1 MVNAPTAAAGR
12 FVPPGCVGPIMAL
25 GVAGGN
31 CSVDPSDGSV
41 ACTQPSVRLT
51 VTPLTCNLPYRS
63 GCKFGGVQLRKT
75 VPLGPRAGG
84 YLGPQPALYQVGW
97 DRLATPLEYCPLSDT
112 QGQGAEMTQH
122 RTQAKVDHLC
132 TAELRGVLGAGGLL
146 SVQLTAG

>member
-1 MVNAPTAAAGR
+1 MRMDATSCDLDDRHRRIADILVNAPTAAAGR

-31 CSVDPSDGSV
+31 CTVDSTNGSV

-63 GCKFGGVQLRKT
+63 GCKFTGVQFRKT

-97 DRLATPLEYCPLSDT
+97 GADT
-112 QGQGAEMTQH
+112 SILLFQVRIEIRCA
-122 RTQAKVDHLC
+122 
-132 TAELRGVLGAGGLL
+132 VLG
-146 SVQLTAG
+146 